1 MFGGYLMKFEKLSE
15 NKIRITL
22 TNQDLAEKEI
32 DFHVFM
38 SNSIESQDILLD
50 MLEEA
55 KKETGFDPENY
66 NLRIEALAMADTSFI
81 FTITK
86 ELPEEEKQKLSKK
99 KFTVKRKC
107 LNPTSAQAIY
117 SFVTFDDFCSFLQ
130 FLEESKLLDNITHIA
145 DSILLYQYK
154 DKYYLLMNSI
164 HSDVVNKLKFYAG
177 ITEFA
182 KYVTNSKVFA
192 SKLVECGNLIM
203 ENNALEIGF
212 KHFVK

>member
-1 MFGGYLMKFEKLSE
+1 MKFEKLSE

-22 TNQDLAEKEI
+22 TVQDLAEKEI
-32 DFHVFM
+32 DFQVFLT
-38 SNSIESQDILLD
+38 NSFDSQDILLD

-86 ELPEEEKQKLSKK
+86 EMPEEKSRLPKK
-99 KFTVKRKC
+99 KFKIKRKS
-107 LNPTSAQAIY
+107 LNPLSTQAIY
-117 SFVTFDDFCSFLQ
+117 SFATFDDFCSFLQ
-130 FLEESKLLDNITHIA
+130 FLKESKLISEVSRIA
-145 DSILLYQYK
+145 DCILLYKYK
-154 DKYYLLMNSI
+154 DKYYLLMSSI
-164 HSDVVNKLKFYAG
+164 HSEVVNKIRFYTG

-192 SKLVECGNLIM
+192 SKLLECGDLIIGD
-203 ENNALEIGF
+203 NALKIGA
-212 KHFVK
+212 KHFVKK

>member
-1 MFGGYLMKFEKLSE
+1 MKFEKLSE

-22 TNQDLAEKEI
+22 TIQDLAEKEI

-38 SNSIESQDILLD
+38 SNSIESQDILLN

-86 ELPEEEKQKLSKK
+86 EVPEEKAKLPKK
-99 KFTVKRKC
+99 KFTIRRKS
-107 LNPTSAQAIY
+107 LNPSSTQAIY
-117 SFVTFDDFCSFLQ
+117 SFTSFDDFCYFLQ
-130 FLEESKLLDNITHIA
+130 FLKESNLLKDITLIA
-145 DSILLYQYK
+145 DSVTLYQYK
-154 DKYYLLMNSI
+154 GKYYLLMDSI
-164 HSDVVNKLKFYAG
+164 HSEIINKIKFYTS

-192 SKLVECGNLIM
+192 SKLKEFGDLIM
-203 ENNALEIGF
+203 KNNALEIGF
-212 KHFVK
+212 THFVN

>member
-1 MFGGYLMKFEKLSE
+1 MKFEKLSE

-22 TNQDLAEKEI
+22 TIQDLAEKKI

-86 ELPEEEKQKLSKK
+86 EIPEEKTKLPKK
-99 KFTVKRKC
+99 KFTIKRKS
-107 LNPTSAQAIY
+107 LNPSSTQAIY
-117 SFVTFDDFCSFLQ
+117 SFATFDDFCLFLQ
-130 FLEESKLLDNITHIA
+130 FLKETKLLTDVALIA
-145 DSILLYQYK
+145 DSIMLYQYK
-154 DKYYLLMNSI
+154 GKYYLLMDSI
-164 HSDVVNKLKFYAG
+164 HSEVVNKLKFYTS

-182 KYVTNSKVFA
+182 KYVTNSKLFA

-203 ENNALEIGF
+203 GNNALEIGF
-212 KHFVK
+212 THFVN

>member
-1 MFGGYLMKFEKLSE
+1 MKFEKINE

-22 TNQDLAEKEI
+22 TIQDLTEKEI

-66 NLRIEALAMADTSFI
+66 NLKIEALAMADTNFI

-86 ELPEEEKQKLSKK
+86 EVPEEKTKLSKK
-99 KFTVKRKC
+99 KFTVRRKT
-107 LNPTSAQAIY
+107 LSPSSTQAIY
-117 SFVTFDDFCSFLQ
+117 SFNTFDDFCCFLQ
-130 FLEESKLLDNITHIA
+130 FLKESRLLENVALIA
-145 DSILLYQYK
+145 DSTTLYQYK
-154 DKYYLLMNSI
+154 GKYYLLMDSI
-164 HSDVVNKLKFYAG
+164 HSEIINKLKFYTS

-182 KYVTNSKVFA
+182 KYVTNSRIFA
-192 SKLVECGNLIM
+192 SKLAEFGTLIM
-203 ENNALEIGF
+203 ENNALEIGLT
-212 KHFVK
+212 HFVD

>member
-1 MFGGYLMKFEKLSE
+1 MKFEKLSE

-22 TNQDLAEKEI
+22 TIQDLAEKKI

-86 ELPEEEKQKLSKK
+86 EIPEEKTKLPKK
-99 KFTVKRKC
+99 KFTIKRKSVS
-107 LNPTSAQAIY
+107 PSSTQAIY
-117 SFVTFDDFCSFLQ
+117 SFATFDDYCSFLQ
-130 FLEESKLLDNITHIA
+130 FLKESKLLADIAYIA
-145 DSILLYQYK
+145 DSIMLY
-154 DKYYLLMNSI
+154 KY
-164 HSDVVNKLKFYAG
+164 
-177 ITEFA
+177 
-182 KYVTNSKVFA
+182 
-192 SKLVECGNLIM
+192 
-203 ENNALEIGF
+203 
-212 KHFVK
+212 